1 MATLVILLIYGAPA
15 PGLRPQLM
23 WDRQQQKLPQ
33 ATQEGCALG
42 CCCRHPTRRPARV
55 GILARV
61 PRRGTPGAHCWQ
73 AQPRPRDDNGPG
85 PIKRRSPLR
94 WGFTSAPPSCSWDGA
109 LRPTHY

>member
-23 WDRQQQKLPQ
+23 WDRQQHKLPWPP
-33 ATQEGCALG
+33 EGCAQA